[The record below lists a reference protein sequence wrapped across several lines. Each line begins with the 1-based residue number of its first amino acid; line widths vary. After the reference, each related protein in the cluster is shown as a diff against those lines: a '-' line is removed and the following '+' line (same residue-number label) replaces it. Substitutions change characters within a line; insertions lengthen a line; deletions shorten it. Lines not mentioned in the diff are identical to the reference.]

1 MTRSVL
7 WKMSPRQVIL
17 TEGLN
22 RSWSTSLSLNI
33 LCFHCF
39 HFCQE
44 FFLYGS
50 TLLSFLI
57 SVWILRTTFPWLFF
71 LVNCIACK
79 KLSGY
84 KTWQMSCGHKD
95 MKVYCYN
102 TIFSCLCMIV
112 STVHLARCSSKTYSL
127 KNVSMSAR

>member
-33 LCFHCF
+33 FIVF
-39 HFCQE
+39 IFVKN
-44 FFLYGS
+44 FFICGS
-50 TLLSFLI
+50 NLFSFLI
-57 SVWILRTTFPWLFF
+57 SVWILKTTFPWLFF

-95 MKVYCYN
+95 MKVYWYS